1 VRDTSP
7 VMERRRISGT
17 SPYEPIMGY
26 CRAVVAGNMVYVAGT
41 APIPPDGSPPP
52 AGSYEQ
58 TRLCLEIVGRALEQA
73 GASFEDVVRTRIS
86 ITDPEHLE
94 GVARAHGEVFAEI
107 RPVNTTVV
115 TGLMDPRWTVEIDVD
130 AVLP

>member
-1 VRDTSP
+1 
-7 VMERRRISGT
+7 MERRRIAGT

-26 CRAVVAGNMVYVAGT
+26 CRAVVVGNLVYVAGT

-52 AGSYEQ
+52 EGSYEQ
-58 TRLCLEIVGRALEQA
+58 TKLCLEIIGRALDEA
-73 GASFEDVVRTRIS
+73 GARFEDVVRTRIA
-86 ITDPEHLE
+86 ITDPKHFE
-94 GVARAHGEVFAEI
+94 GVARAHGEVFAGI

-115 TGLMDPRWTVEIDVD
+115 TSLMDPRWTVEIDVD